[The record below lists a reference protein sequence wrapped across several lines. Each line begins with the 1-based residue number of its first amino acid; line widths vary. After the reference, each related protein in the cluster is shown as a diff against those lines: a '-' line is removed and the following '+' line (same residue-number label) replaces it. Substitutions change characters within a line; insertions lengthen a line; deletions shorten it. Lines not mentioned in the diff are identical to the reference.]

1 MRQYKAKSGAML
13 WKPSAS
19 WLTAVIN
26 DDSGAGF
33 CLACGESEHDAVVEP
48 DAGRYKCEACGEHKV
63 YGAEELL
70 LRGLFYYDE
79 VTT

>member
-26 DDSGAGF
+26 DDSGVGF
-33 CLACGESEHDAVVEP
+33 CLACGESDDAVEP
-48 DAGRYKCEACGEHKV
+48 DARRYLCESCGEHKV
-63 YGAEELL
+63 YGAEELM

-79 VTT
+79 VVA